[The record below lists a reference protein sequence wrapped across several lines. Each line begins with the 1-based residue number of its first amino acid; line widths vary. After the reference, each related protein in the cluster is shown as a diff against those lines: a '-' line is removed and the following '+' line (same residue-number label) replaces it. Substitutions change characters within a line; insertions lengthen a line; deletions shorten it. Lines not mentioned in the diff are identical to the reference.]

1 MAKLRLH
8 RRTSLRAGQILLAV
22 AFVELMFGG
31 FFSTATS
38 NFVFTYYATGVFIG
52 LFGLVLLLISPFLP
66 QYHEKGYRGMEKLLS
81 REKLHYGNYAQG
93 NWRTALDEMDK
104 EDKEKRKPETDHQ

>member
-1 MAKLRLH
+1 
-8 RRTSLRAGQILLAV
+8 
-22 AFVELMFGG
+22 
-31 FFSTATS
+31 
-38 NFVFTYYATGVFIG
+38 
-52 LFGLVLLLISPFLP
+52 
-66 QYHEKGYRGMEKLLS
+66 MEKLLS